1 MKLILVFAKG
11 DAFGGV
17 LHTIK
22 RKELPTELI
31 TNRQWEYADYTVLL
45 DVSFADLDFLGGG
58 CSALS
63 LPIYCI
69 YF

>member
-1 MKLILVFAKG
+1 MIQTVKLILVFAKG

-31 TNRQWEYADYTVLL
+31 TNRQGNMLIILFY
-45 DVSFADLDFLGGG
+45 
-58 CSALS
+58 
-63 LPIYCI
+63 
-69 YF
+69 